1 MCSEEMQSL
10 YHQFVLDRL
19 SHPDFDQF
27 QLISVMLKPVLQG
40 WDPATTTPG
49 SIDKLAS
56 AILKRAA
63 DDKAVWHNEQVSW
76 EEQGNNVAHLWF
88 ALSKHLMHV

>member
-1 MCSEEMQSL
+1 MQSL
-10 YHQFVLDRL
+10 YYQFVVDRL

-56 AILKRAA
+56 SILKRAA
-63 DDKAVWHNEQVSW
+63 DDKAVWHTGQVSW